1 MNSVKPILQ
10 ALLVADHVYTD
21 QATKKFIVAGIF
33 NQVNFHQPADQQQA
47 PAPTE
52 DQRIPLKHVQK
63 VGSPY
68 AYINLIDVR
77 QRTELSLRYVDLD
90 EHTPLMEAQIT
101 VNAVDDPLLPV
112 QISLPLPP
120 LPVPHAGV
128 YSLDLLIG
136 DDLLGSCRITAVKL
150 GD

>member
-1 MNSVKPILQ
+1 VKPILQ
-10 ALLVADHVYTD
+10 ALLIADHVYRD
-21 QATKKFIVAGIF
+21 EGSKKFIVAGIF

-52 DQRIPLKHVQK
+52 DGRIPLKHVQK
-63 VGSPY
+63 VGSPF

-77 QRTELSLRYVDLD
+77 QRTELTLRYVDLD
-90 EHTPLMEAQIT
+90 EHTPLMEVQIT
-101 VNAVDDPLLPV
+101 VNADDPLLPV

-136 DDLLGSCRITAVKL
+136 DELLGSCRITAVRL